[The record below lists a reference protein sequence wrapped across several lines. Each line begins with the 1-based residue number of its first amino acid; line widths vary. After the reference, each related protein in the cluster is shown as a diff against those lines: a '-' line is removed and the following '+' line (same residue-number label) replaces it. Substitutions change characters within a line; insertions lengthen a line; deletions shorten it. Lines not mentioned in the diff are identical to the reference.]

1 MDRLTSMAVF
11 VKAAETGSF
20 AAAGAA
26 LGLSSQMVGKHVRL
40 LEERYG
46 MRFINRT
53 TRRQSLTEAGQAF
66 YERSKSVLAEMD
78 AVDALAANLRAM
90 PRGKL
95 RVNAPVSFG
104 AYSLTPMLARYLRTY
119 PEVQVDLTLSD
130 RIVDLVDEGYDAVIR
145 IAPLPDSGLIARPL
159 APYRLIPCAS
169 PAYLAERGMP
179 RHPGDLAGHECL
191 GFAYWARPPITEW
204 EFTGPGGQH
213 AVHVKSRLAINNGQ
227 ALRMAALEGL
237 GIILQPCDLLRD
249 DIASGR
255 LVRVLPEY
263 APPSRPMHILFS
275 PDRRPT
281 PKLRSFVDFVAAAFA
296 IETS

>member
-1 MDRLTSMAVF
+1 MDRLTSMSVF

-40 LEERYG
+40 LEQCYG
-46 MRFINRT
+46 MRLINRT

-78 AVDALAANLRAM
+78 AVDALAANLQAA

-104 AYSLTPMLARYLRTY
+104 AYSLTPMLGRYLRRY
-119 PEVQVDLTLSD
+119 PDVQIDLTLSD
-130 RIVDLVDEGYDAVIR
+130 RIVDFVDEGYDAVIR
-145 IAPLPDSGLIARPL
+145 VAQLPDSGLIARAL
-159 APYRLIPCAS
+159 APYRLLPCAA
-169 PAYLAERGMP
+169 PAYLAERGTP
-179 RHPGDLAGHECL
+179 RHPRDLADHECL
-191 GFAYWARPPITEW
+191 GFTYWARPPITEW
-204 EFTGPGGQH
+204 EFTGPDGRHMVQ
-213 AVHVKSRLAINNGQ
+213 VNSRLAINNGQ

-237 GIILQPCDLLRD
+237 GIILQPWELLRD
-249 DIASGR
+249 DVASGR
-255 LVRVLPEY
+255 LVRLLPEY
-263 APPSRPMHILFS
+263 ETPARPMHLLFS

-281 PKLRSFVDFVAAAFA
+281 PKLRSFVDF
-296 IETS
+296 ITETFG